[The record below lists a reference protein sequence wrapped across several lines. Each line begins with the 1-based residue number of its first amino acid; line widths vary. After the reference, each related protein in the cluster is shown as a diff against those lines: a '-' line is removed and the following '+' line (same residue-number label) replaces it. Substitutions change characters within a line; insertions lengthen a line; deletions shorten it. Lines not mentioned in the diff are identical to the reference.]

1 LGRSSSSPPAGRP
14 GSPALDRPGDEKLR
28 SSLRDITRREETTMP
43 ATIIGAVK
51 TAVVNRVRALG
62 RAVKRLLR
70 PARPVA
76 TVTAGAARDAVR
88 SRRELLA
95 ENALLRQQLIVLRR
109 GVKRPAFGRA
119 DRLVMVLVARLSS
132 AWREAVQ
139 VVQPDTL
146 LRWHRDLFKIV

>member
-1 LGRSSSSPPAGRP
+1 
-14 GSPALDRPGDEKLR
+14 
-28 SSLRDITRREETTMP
+28 MP
-43 ATIIGAVK
+43 TTIIGTVK
-51 TAVVNRVRALG
+51 TAAVNTVRTPG
-62 RAVKRLLR
+62 AVKRLLR

-76 TVTAGAARDAVR
+76 TAVAGAARDTVR

-146 LRWHRDLFKIV
+146 LRGIGTSSRSCGGGGPGRRASRGGWRRRPSTSSGRWRSPT